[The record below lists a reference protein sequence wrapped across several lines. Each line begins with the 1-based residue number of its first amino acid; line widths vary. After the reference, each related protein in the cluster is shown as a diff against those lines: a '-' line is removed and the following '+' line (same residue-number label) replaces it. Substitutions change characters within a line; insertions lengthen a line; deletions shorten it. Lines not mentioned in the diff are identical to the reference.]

1 MTPMQERDTAAQRL
15 IWDLPTRVFHWTLA
29 GSFLGAYLLA
39 EQDGLRTLHVM
50 FGYTVAGLIAFR
62 ALWGLVGSTHSR
74 FRDFAYSPMEA
85 IRYLRDLATGR
96 ARDYDGHNPAGSWAI
111 YGLLA
116 VAAATATTGWL
127 QYNGMGGEALED
139 AHEVLANAWLAL
151 VALHV
156 AGVIVGSLAHRR
168 NLVATMISGRRSA
181 EGDGS
186 SGAANATGLP
196 DTGRAGARPR
206 WALGSALAATVLA
219 FWTWAVT
226 TGGGPL
232 LSGADDGRGEREFG
246 QHVDHGSG
254 SLRPGEHDDED
265 DD

>member
-1 MTPMQERDTAAQRL
+1 MTAIQKQDAAAKRL

-39 EQDGLRTLHVM
+39 EQDGLRSLHVM

-62 ALWGLVGSTHSR
+62 LLWGLIGSTHSR

-85 IRYLRDLATGR
+85 VRYLRDLATGR

-116 VAAATATTGWL
+116 LAAATATTGWL
-127 QYNGMGGEALED
+127 HYNQIGGEALEEL
-139 AHEVLANAWLAL
+139 HEVFANAWLVL
-151 VALHV
+151 VAVHV
-156 AGVIVGSLAHRR
+156 AGVIVDSLAHRR
-168 NLVATMISGRRSA
+168 NLVATMITGRR
-181 EGDGS
+181 
-186 SGAANATGLP
+186 AAA
-196 DTGRAGARPR
+196 REVVAGKTSVPGVTERERTDARPR
-206 WALGSALAATVLA
+206 WALGSALAATVLG

-232 LSGADDGRGEREFG
+232 LAGAEDTGDELEYSE
-246 QHVDHGSG
+246 HAEHGD
-254 SLRPGEHDDED
+254 EED
-265 DD
+265 D

>member
-1 MTPMQERDTAAQRL
+1 MKKEDKGAKRL
-15 IWDLPTRVFHWTLA
+15 IWDLPTRVFHWALA

-39 EQDGLRTLHVM
+39 EQDDLRSLHVM

-62 ALWGLVGSTHSR
+62 LLWGFIGSQHSR
-74 FRDFAYSPMEA
+74 FRDFVFSPAEA

-116 VAAATATTGWL
+116 IAATTAATGWL
-127 QYNGMGGEALED
+127 HYNEIGGETLEEL
-139 AHEVLANAWLAL
+139 HEVLANAWLVL
-151 VALHV
+151 VAVHV
-156 AGVIVGSLAHRR
+156 AGVIAGSLAHRR
-168 NLVATMISGRRSA
+168 NLVATMITGWRSA
-181 EGDGS
+181 AGS
-186 SGAANATGLP
+186 EPTGSVGTTREP
-196 DTGRAGARPR
+196 DRDRSGARPR
-206 WALGSALAATVLA
+206 WALGSALAATVLG

-232 LSGADDGRGEREFG
+232 LSGAEDSGAER
-246 QHVDHGSG
+246 DYGSHA
-254 SLRPGEHDDED
+254 EHDGED